1 MVYLVRIVV
10 ACICGAVVGYE
21 RQQRDKVAGFRTH
34 ILISMAAA
42 LMMIIS
48 KYGFADAIGIPGTS
62 VDVSRVAASI
72 ITGIGILSSG
82 IIIIGKRGN
91 VSGLTTVAGVWT
103 VIGIGMAIGAGMY
116 FVGAVS
122 VIIVEIVQMSLHH
135 NLAVYNRAIN
145 VTATFVLPNED
156 DAYDEIVKDTESR
169 KITIGSE
176 KWERGRDGGAIVKM
190 NLTFPAGCSRDDVIR
205 MMNRYEEV
213 ISYELTVS
221 G

>member
-1 MVYLVRIVV
+1 MVYLVRLVV

-21 RQQRDKVAGFRTH
+21 RQQRDKVAGLRTH

-48 KYGFADAIGIPGTS
+48 KYGFSDAIGIPGTS

-135 NLAVYNRAIN
+135 NLAVYNRAIT

-156 DAYDEIVKDTESR
+156 EAYDEIVKDTESR
-169 KITIGSE
+169 KITIGSV

-213 ISYELTVS
+213 IAYELTVA